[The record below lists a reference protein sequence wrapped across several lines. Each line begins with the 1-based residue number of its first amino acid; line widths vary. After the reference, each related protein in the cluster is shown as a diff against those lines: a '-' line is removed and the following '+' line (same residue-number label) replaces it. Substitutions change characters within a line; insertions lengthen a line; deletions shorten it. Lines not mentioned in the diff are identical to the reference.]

1 MDDNRNSSNK
11 RINDLNEKL
20 SNLLKNSKD
29 GLSEL
34 STLLMSESKT
44 LRNLMGQPLSV
55 YFDAYRSEDYTEGGE
70 AYLTFT
76 GLNSFFNLILKL
88 RMPFLSFCLLY
99 IFFVGLPP
107 LALTNGMMVRSRSY
121 NTLPA
126 PA

>member
-88 RMPFLSFCLLY
+88 RMPFFKLLII
-99 IFFVGLPP
+99 IFLLVCHP
-107 LALTNGMMVRSRSY
+107 
-121 NTLPA
+121 
-126 PA
+126 